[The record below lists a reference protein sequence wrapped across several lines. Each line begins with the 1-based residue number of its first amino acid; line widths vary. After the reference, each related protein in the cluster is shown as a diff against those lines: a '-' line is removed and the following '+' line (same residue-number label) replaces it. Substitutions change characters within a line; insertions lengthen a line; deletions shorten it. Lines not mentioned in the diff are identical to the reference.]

1 MTTLS
6 RLLTPARLA
15 LVLAA
20 VAVAAC
26 GDSSDGPNTSGT
38 RVALFV
44 NDSFV
49 DYDTTDYGS
58 EASNLEFAFK
68 ARGFSLTTFS
78 TTDSAQVAAILAVND
93 VVVFPE
99 NEGSY
104 NYSVLPANTFQALKG
119 WATAGGTLVS
129 YYEFNYWNTPLA
141 LTLAGGNGGDP
152 GDRYPLDRTA
162 AAGDTPFDGPST
174 IPANDAT
181 TFITQASMPL
191 GSVTVYQGYNGSTD
205 ASVAVIPVGSG
216 RLVYFGWDYY
226 DGKPFGLQDGGW
238 YRLMD
243 GLAGF

>member
-6 RLLTPARLA
+6 RFLSPARA
-15 LVLAA
+15 LLLVTAVLAT
-20 VAVAAC
+20 AC

-44 NDSFV
+44 NDTFV

-68 ARGFSLTTFS
+68 ARGFNVTTFT
-78 TTDSAQVAAILAVND
+78 TTDSAQVAAILANAD

-99 NEGSY
+99 NEGSGY
-104 NYSVLPANTFQALKG
+104 DGIPPKTFAAITKFVQ
-119 WATAGGTLVS
+119 TDGGTLAAFAH
-129 YYEFNYWNTPLA
+129 YAYLNTPFG
-141 LTLAGGNGGDP
+141 LTLASGNGGSPD
-152 GDRYPLDRTA
+152 DRYPIDRTA

-174 IPANDAT
+174 IPANNAT
-181 TFITQASMPL
+181 SFITAASLPPN
-191 GSVTVYQGYNGSTD
+191 STVVYQGYDGNTD
-205 ASVAVIPVGSG
+205 ASLAVMPLGAG
-216 RLVYFGWDYY
+216 RIVYFGFDYY

-238 YRLMD
+238 YGLLD